1 MAYWLIVIAVLCRFV
16 PHVHNFSP
24 VYGALLFA
32 AAHLRSRDVIWF
44 PVILLAASDFAL
56 PSLIYHVNFCWLEIV
71 QMGAFASIA
80 LIGGLLRKRTTWR
93 RLAGACVASSL
104 SFYLISNFGVWLGWN
119 SYPHTW
125 QGLVQC
131 YVAAIPW
138 YRQTLISTF
147 VYAGLFFACYQIY
160 AARQRASDGAASTVS
175 R

>member
-24 VYGALLFA
+24 VYGALLFGG
-32 AAHLRSRDVIWF
+32 AHLRRRDVIWF
-44 PVILLAASDFAL
+44 PVMLLAASDFVL
-56 PSLIYHVNFCWLEIV
+56 TNLIYHLNIGWLEIV

-80 LIGGLLRKRTTWR
+80 LIGRLLRKRTTWR

>member
-24 VYGALLFA
+24 VYGALLFGG
-32 AAHLRSRDVIWF
+32 AHLRRRDVIWF
-44 PVILLAASDFAL
+44 PVMLLAASDFVL
-56 PSLIYHVNFCWLEIV
+56 TNLIYHLNIGWLEIV

-119 SYPHTW
+119 SYPRTW

-131 YVAAIPW
+131 YIAAIPW
-138 YRQTLISTF
+138 YRQTLVST
-147 VYAGLFFACYQIY
+147 
-160 AARQRASDGAASTVS
+160 
-175 R
+175 